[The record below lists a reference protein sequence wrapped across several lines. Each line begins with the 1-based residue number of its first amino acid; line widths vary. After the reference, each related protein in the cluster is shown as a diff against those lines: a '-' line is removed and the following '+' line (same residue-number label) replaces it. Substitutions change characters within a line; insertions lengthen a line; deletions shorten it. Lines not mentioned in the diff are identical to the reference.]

1 MLDLLATLK
10 VTYRIVAIDLVE
22 ARKKKILAV
31 YQTLPPEARG
41 KGEFVAASP
50 EEAKKIIS
58 EWTGGVGANGVL
70 EVCPVCSNVFNFD
83 INIVLAR
90 TRKIVG
96 NNPALALA
104 YDLIRPF
111 GAITSVGVHQ
121 SPPVPFTGRQLYN
134 KNVAIEFGRCPVRT
148 VFPFAANLLGRRQ
161 DIFGPVGGEVGLV
174 ERVVGL
180 DEAPVAYE
188 KFSKGEWGK
197 VVFDAWL

>member
-1 MLDLLATLK
+1 MLTVCLRYVQLAQTFSCLTL
-10 VTYRIVAIDLVE
+10 
-22 ARKKKILAV
+22 
-31 YQTLPPEARG
+31 TLN
-41 KGEFVAASP
+41 S
-50 EEAKKIIS
+50 
-58 EWTGGVGANGVL
+58 
-70 EVCPVCSNVFNFD
+70 
-83 INIVLAR
+83 R
-90 TRKIVG
+90 TPKIVG

-134 KNVAIEFGRCPVRT
+134 KNVAFEFGRCPVRT
-148 VFPFAANLLGRRQ
+148 VFPFASNLLGRRQ